1 MDKNILRVICCV
13 SAILVLSGCNADF
26 TKDTSKS
33 AEANVEQNDNNVIPN
48 VTENSSEG
56 EIKPEDG
63 VKPSDKLGQLK
74 VASDKH
80 MLSYKDG
87 RDFFWMADTAWDM
100 SKKFSAKENRNELI
114 DKYMQNR
121 REKGFN
127 VIQTSAVNARYI
139 FVNSAFNNDNNKSK
153 EEGHP
158 SLEFDKPR
166 KVYWEMMD
174 YIIESARKNDLYIA
188 LLPVWHTVL
197 TSTSE
202 AKEYGTFI
210 AKRYKD
216 KENIIWIVGGDS
228 DASAKKTFD
237 IWDTLGK
244 TIKSI
249 VGTKQLISYHPS
261 GEKSSSDWF
270 GDTTWLDFNMIQS
283 GHCATLDGAN
293 KLLKDYRKKTSIPIL
308 DAEPRY
314 EEIFK
319 CLGVDKNE
327 TRISDDEVRVIA
339 YRQLFSGA
347 FGHTYGHHSIWQM
360 YNVGDTSDIGG
371 TAIDSWEDSLDDKG
385 ATYMGYLAKL
395 MRSRP
400 LLNRIPDQSLILGG
414 NAMATRG
421 TGYAFIYLQKGGSIT
436 VDITKISGTK
446 VKAWWF
452 NPRTGD
458 ATVIDTYEKNGTKV
472 FSKQDTDDWVLVLD
486 DTSKA
491 YETPGQ

>member
-1 MDKNILRVICCV
+1 LKKNTKIIHFILGVCVLFLFNACGSKEENKIKTDHSNILK
-13 SAILVLSGCNADF
+13 N
-26 TKDTSKS
+26 
-33 AEANVEQNDNNVIPN
+33 
-48 VTENSSEG
+48 
-56 EIKPEDG
+56 
-63 VKPSDKLGQLK
+63 SDKLGQLK
-74 VASDKH
+74 VTADKR
-80 MLSYKDG
+80 MLSYEDG
-87 RDFFWMADTAWDM
+87 TGFFWMADTAWNI
-100 SKKFSAKENRNELI
+100 SRKFSARNFSDKENRNQLI
-114 DKYMQNR
+114 DEYMQDR
-121 REKGFN
+121 HKKGFN
-127 VIQTSAVNARYI
+127 VIQTSAVNARYM
-139 FVNSAFNNDNNKSK
+139 FVDIAFDNDNNKSK

-166 KVYWEMMD
+166 KEYWKMID
-174 YIIESARKNDLYIA
+174 YIIESARKNNLYIA
-188 LLPVWHTVL
+188 LLPVWNTVL
-197 TSTSE
+197 TNTTE
-202 AKEYGTFI
+202 AAMYGTFI

-228 DASAKKTFD
+228 DASDKTIFD

-293 KLLKDYRKKTSIPIL
+293 KLLKHYRKKTSIPIL

-314 EEIFK
+314 EEIIR
-319 CLGVDKNE
+319 CLGEDNHVE
-327 TRISDDEVRVIA
+327 RISDNEVRVIA
-339 YRQLFSGA
+339 YKQLFSGA

-360 YNVGDTSDIGG
+360 YNDAGDTSDVGG
-371 TAIDSWEDSLDDKG
+371 TAIDSWQVSLNDKG
-385 ATYMGYLAKL
+385 STYMGYLAKL

-458 ATVIDTYEKNGTKV
+458 ATVIDTYEKNGTKI

-486 DTSKA
+486 DTSKSYDA
-491 YETPGQ
+491 PGQL